1 MVSII
6 FTMQQSIHRA
16 FRPSSARG
24 PLSVAGTVCFDSRAH
39 GGSAPRILTEL
50 DEEEALH
57 VLATAAARPNIACL
71 PDSHAYFIGLQ
82 QDFPGTTRGYSS
94 GAESRLPSPLFCQ
107 RTNWL
112 VQ

>member
-6 FTMQQSIHRA
+6 FTVQQQHSPRISAIFRAGSIVCGGYGM
-16 FRPSSARG
+16 FR
-24 PLSVAGTVCFDSRAH
+24 FAH

-57 VLATAAARPNIACL
+57 VLAARPNIVCL
-71 PDSHAYFIGLQ
+71 PESHAYFIGLQ
-82 QDFPGTTRGYSS
+82 QGFPGTTRGYSS
-94 GAESRLPSPLFCQ
+94 GAESRLPSPLLCQ